1 MSVNSQGTDDQMTK
15 LLPILLGA
23 FMLSQS
29 TNTLSQTIEPIAL
42 SYGADASQVLDL
54 YLPEETTGNSI
65 ATIIL
70 AHGGL
75 WHSGGRA
82 ELAALCRN
90 IVAGSKGTT
99 ACASIDYRLSQELG
113 GECTGTGKATYLGQV
128 SDMALAYSWL
138 QQNARQYQIDPHRM
152 FIGGHSAGGHL
163 AQVLNLRW
171 QEFAPVCDQG
181 QPCPAP
187 LGAIGL
193 EGIYNI
199 PAWDEYDRSFWE
211 GRFECTTRKAF
222 GAPGPSPAACLEP
235 GTDKRC
241 WDMGSPF
248 WLTKNAAE
256 LDIKPVADVLL
267 LHSPGDNWVDIAE
280 AEKLGSEMQKTYSE
294 IDVLVKT
301 DGSCAKGQHNDV
313 LSEIALAEC
322 INEFVSGR
330 GPSGRLD

>member
-1 MSVNSQGTDDQMTK
+1 MKK
-15 LLPILLGA
+15 LTQILLGT

-29 TNTLSQTIEPIAL
+29 ANTPAQTLEPTTL
-42 SYGADASQVLDL
+42 TYGPDASQVLDL
-54 YLPEETTGNSI
+54 YLPETSTENMLPI
-65 ATIIL
+65 IIL

-75 WHSGGRA
+75 WQSGGRDN
-82 ELAALCRN
+82 LAALCRN
-90 IVAGSKGTT
+90 IVSHSNGTI
-99 ACASIDYRLSQELG
+99 ACASIDYRLSQDLG
-113 GECTGTGKATYLGQV
+113 GECTGTGKATYLDQV

-138 QQNARQYQIDPHRM
+138 QQNAAHYEINMHRM

-171 QEFAPVCDQG
+171 TEFTGACESDQT
-181 QPCPAP
+181 CPAP

-222 GAPGPSPAACLEP
+222 GAPGPSPAACLDP

-241 WDMGSPF
+241 WDMGSPA
-248 WLTKNAAE
+248 WLTENAGE
-256 LDIKPVADVLL
+256 LGIKPVADVLL
-267 LHSPGDNWVDIAE
+267 VHSSGDDWVDIAE
-280 AEKLGSEMQKTYSE
+280 AENLGRQMHKAYSE

-301 DGSCAKGQHNDV
+301 DGSCASGQHNDM
-313 LSEIALAEC
+313 LSEAALAVC
-322 INEFVSGR
+322 IIEFVSGSR
-330 GPSGRLD
+330 MP